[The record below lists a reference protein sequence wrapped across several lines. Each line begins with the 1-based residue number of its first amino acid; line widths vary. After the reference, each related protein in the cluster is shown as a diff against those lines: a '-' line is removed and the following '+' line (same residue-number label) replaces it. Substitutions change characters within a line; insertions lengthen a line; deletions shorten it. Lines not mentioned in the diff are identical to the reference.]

1 MLYDINFTNHYN
13 FDYHE
18 INKIKPRAYFI
29 PYSDRN
35 ALSRTDCLTERYN
48 SDMVRLLS
56 GEWDFR
62 YFEKTAFLPKKL
74 DTDQIVFDKVTVP
87 FDWQRKGYGEP
98 AYINVP
104 YEFDCCPP
112 DLPDEMPVG
121 VYRKIIDIAELNK
134 NYILCFLGVAG
145 ALDLYVNG
153 KFVGYSEGAHNSAEF
168 DLNKYLRKGENE
180 IVAVVF
186 KWSHGTYLECQD
198 MFREN
203 GIFRDVLLY
212 EYPITYIHDYEIKT
226 KKVGAKYNM
235 TLSLDLI
242 GNPVGYE
249 IEAQLKK
256 GNKII
261 AKATEDA
268 NRKNLIEFKNL
279 EVEEWSA
286 EIPNIYTLFVTL
298 KKDNKVTFS
307 FRNYTGFR
315 SVEIIGEVFRFNG
328 KPIKFKGVNHHD
340 STPKEGYVL
349 TPAEIKKDLT
359 LMKELNVNAIRTSH
373 YPPDP
378 ILITLADLMGFYIV
392 DEADI
397 ETHGTIRIHNNFS
410 EFGMISH
417 NKKWAPRYLDRV
429 KRMYFRDRNHPSVT
443 MWSLGNEASGY
454 ACQDICYAFLKKACP
469 EIPVHY
475 ESVVH
480 TRRFSYDVT
489 SEMYTSIEDML
500 KVRDHKRGKKYTGK
514 PFFLCEYCH
523 AMGVG
528 PGALEDYWQAFYS
541 SDMLM
546 GGCIWEWCDHA
557 VYHDGNDKYRY
568 KYTYGGDHGERKH
581 DGNFCVDGLMFPDRT
596 PHTGALQMKVVYRPV
611 RMIKKSGSTFTFK
624 NTDYFRN
631 SDYITVKWVL
641 LKNGKKEKSGQ
652 FVADIKPQK
661 TKKVTL
667 DFKTDKQND
676 YHINFTY
683 VGRDKSVIATEQI
696 TLNDVRKA
704 APIKENGTVLI
715 KNDGDIVN
723 AVTENGFVSFD
734 ADSGEITRFVVCGK
748 DYLNTNPA
756 GHFFGFLPN
765 IYRAPLD
772 NDSTEGNGRWL
783 KLGIAETK
791 AELKGFEITENSNT
805 VTARSDYDL
814 CVGNKKLY
822 TSSVYYT
829 VYPFGQLEVR
839 ATLKK
844 HHKDALAD
852 LPRFGVQFEMPRA
865 FDRVEY
871 YGRGETENLCDM
883 NVQSPVGIYE
893 SAVSD
898 LYVSYLKPQDS
909 GNHGG
914 TKWLKIKSDD
924 GRQLNV
930 YALPKFSFNAR
941 HFTQKALVEARHPE
955 DLKDMNT
962 TVINIDG
969 FLRGTGTASCGP
981 DTLEKYRFSC
991 EDEIA
996 FRFLLSP
1003 SDSEK

>member
-1 MLYDINFTNHYN
+1 MLYEMNFKNHYDFKN
-13 FDYHE
+13 YE
-18 INKIKPRAYFI
+18 INKMKPRAYFI
-29 PYSDRN
+29 PYSERA
-35 ALSRTDCLTERYN
+35 ALTKTDCLTERFK
-48 SDMVRLLS
+48 SDMVRVLS

-62 YFEKTAFLPKKL
+62 YFEKTEFLPKKL
-74 DTDQIVFDKVTVP
+74 DTDQIVFDKVKVP

-98 AYINVP
+98 AYINVS

-121 VYRKIIDIAELNK
+121 VYRKTVEITNLNK

-153 KFVGYSEGAHNSAEF
+153 EFVGYSEGAHNSAEF
-168 DLNKYLRKGENE
+168 DLNKYLVEGKNE
-180 IVAVVF
+180 IVAVIF

-203 GIFRDVLLY
+203 GIFRDVLLF
-212 EYPITYIHDYEIKT
+212 EYPTTYIYDYEIKT
-226 KKVGAKYNM
+226 KKVGAKYN
-235 TLSLDLI
+235 LRLNLDLI

-249 IEAQLKK
+249 VEVQLKK
-256 GNKII
+256 GNKVI
-261 AKATEDA
+261 AKDSQHADRT
-268 NRKNLIEFKNL
+268 NSIVFKGL
-279 EVEEWSA
+279 EIDEWSA
-286 EIPNIYTLFVTL
+286 EIPNIYDLFVTL
-298 KKDNKVTFS
+298 KKGGKTVLV
-307 FRNYTGFR
+307 FRNYTGFKN
-315 SVEIIGEVFRFNG
+315 VEIFGEIFRFNG
-328 KPIKFKGVNHHD
+328 KAIKFKGVNHHD

-397 ETHGTIRIHNNFS
+397 ETHGMIRIHNNFS
-410 EFGMISH
+410 EFGKLSH
-417 NKKWAPRYLDRV
+417 DKKWAPRYLDRV
-429 KRMYFRDRNHPSVT
+429 SRMYYRDRNHPSVT

-454 ACQDICYAFLKKACP
+454 ACQDICYDFLKKVCP

-489 SEMYTSIEDML
+489 SEMYTSIEDII
-500 KVRDHKRGKKYTGK
+500 KVRDHKRGSKYIGK

-523 AMGVG
+523 AMGMG

-557 VYHDGNDKYRY
+557 VYHDGKDKYRY

-611 RMIKKSGSTFTFK
+611 RAEKKSANTFVFK

-631 SDYITVKWVL
+631 ADYMTVQWTL
-641 LKNGKKEKSGQ
+641 LKNGKKADSGE
-652 FVADIKPQK
+652 FPLDIKPQK
-661 TKKVTL
+661 TQKVTL
-667 DFKTDKQND
+667 DYKIDRQND

-683 VGRDKSVIATEQI
+683 VGNDKKVIATEQI
-696 TLNDVRKA
+696 ALCEVRTNPPLKT
-704 APIKENGTVLI
+704 GGSVDL
-715 KNDGDIVN
+715 KNDGNTVN

-734 ADSGEITRFVVCGK
+734 ADNGDITRIVFKGR
-748 DYLNTNPA
+748 DYLNTSPA
-756 GHFFGFLPN
+756 GHFNGFLPN
-765 IYRAPLD
+765 IYRAALD
-772 NDSTEGNGRWL
+772 NDSTEGNGRWF
-783 KLGIAETK
+783 KLGIEDT
-791 AELKGFEITENSNT
+791 EFVLKGFEITENSDS
-805 VTARSDYDL
+805 VTAKSDYDL
-814 CVGNKKLY
+814 RVKGKTLY
-822 TSSVYYT
+822 KSSLYYT
-829 VYPFGQLEVR
+829 VYPSGQIEVR
-839 ATLKK
+839 ATLVKYSK
-844 HHKDALAD
+844 SALDD
-852 LPRFGVQFEMPRA
+852 LPRFGVQFEIPRA
-865 FDRVEY
+865 FEKVKY
-871 YGRGETENLCDM
+871 YGRGPVENLCDI
-883 NVQSPVGIYE
+883 NVQSPVGIYQ
-893 SAVSD
+893 SKVSD

-914 TKWLKIKSDD
+914 TKWVEFKADD
-924 GRQLNV
+924 GRKLCI
-930 YALPKFSFNAR
+930 YAMPKFSFNAR
-941 HFTQKALVEARHPE
+941 HFTQKALVESRHPE

-962 TVINIDG
+962 TVVNIDG
-969 FLRGTGTASCGP
+969 FLRGSGTASCGP
-981 DTLEKYRFSC
+981 DTLPKYCFSC
-991 EDEIA
+991 KDEIS
-996 FRFLLSP
+996 FRFLVSP
-1003 SDSEK
+1003 EK